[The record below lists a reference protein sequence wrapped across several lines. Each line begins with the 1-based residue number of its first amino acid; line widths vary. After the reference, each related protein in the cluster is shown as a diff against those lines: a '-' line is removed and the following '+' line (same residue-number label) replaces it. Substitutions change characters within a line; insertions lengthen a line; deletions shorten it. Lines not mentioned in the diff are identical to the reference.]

1 MAITEEARMNGF
13 IRARQLGLGAGLL
26 LLAGCASFSQD
37 GGFAVVEQAAEQQL
51 DKQLSWSKTSEQRA
65 VVAERVAELLAKPLS
80 ADAAVQVA
88 LLNNPGLQASF
99 DQLGISEAERVQA
112 GRIPN
117 PGFSFG
123 RLEQGS
129 EVEYE
134 RGLHVNLARLI
145 AMPLTS
151 GMEAKRF
158 EQVQRQTSQ
167 AVFELASQTR
177 KAWYRAV
184 AAEESLGFMRQVMAS
199 AEIGAELARRLAAV
213 GNYSKLQ
220 QAQEQSFYAEAGL
233 GLIRAEQ
240 ARLQSREQLT
250 RLLGLWGE
258 QIAYRLPE
266 RLPELPATAEQLPD
280 VERQAMSQRLDIQA
294 MRLEAERLAS
304 NLGLSKTTRFINVLE
319 LGAVSNKSNE
329 EPTQRGYEISVEL
342 PLFDWSGARVAKAEA
357 QYRQMLNRAAETA
370 INARSQVREAYLGYQ
385 SAHDIA
391 RHYRDEVLPLRAR
404 IAEENVLRYNGMF
417 ISTFELLADARKQI
431 LAVDGYL
438 QAQRD
443 FWIAKA
449 DLDMAMRGA
458 ANLSTSAGAAMSAA
472 ADEPAGH

>member
-1 MAITEEARMNGF
+1 MIIIEAAMQRLV
-13 IRARQLGLGAGLL
+13 RAGLCAGFVVL
-26 LLAGCASFSQD
+26 GGCASFSQD
-37 GGFAVVEQAAEQQL
+37 GGFATVEQASQAQL
-51 DKQLSWSKTSEQRA
+51 DKQVTWVKTPEQRSQ
-65 VVAERVAELLAKPLS
+65 VAERVAELLAQPLT

-123 RLEQGS
+123 RLEKGT

-134 RGLHVNLARLI
+134 RGLHINLARLI

-151 GMEAKRF
+151 GMEARRF
-158 EQVQRQTSQ
+158 EQVQQQTSL
-167 AVFELASQTR
+167 AVFELATQTR

-184 AAEESLGFMRQVMAS
+184 AAQESLGFMRQVMDS

-220 QAQEQSFYAEAGL
+220 QAQEQSFYADAGL
-233 GLIRAEQ
+233 NLIRAEQ

-258 QIAYRLPE
+258 QIDFRLPE
-266 RLPELPATAEQLPD
+266 RLPELPAEAEQLPD
-280 VERQAMSQRLDIQA
+280 VERLAMGQRLDIQA
-294 MRLEAERLAS
+294 MRLDAERLAR

-319 LGAVSNKSNE
+319 LGLVNNRSNE

-342 PLFDWSGARVAKAEA
+342 PLFDWSGAKVAKAEA

-370 INARSQVREAYLGYQ
+370 INARSQVREAYLGYR
-385 SAHDIA
+385 STHDIA
-391 RHYRDEVLPLRAR
+391 RHYRDQVLPLRQR
-404 IAEENVLRYNGMF
+404 IAEENVLQYNGMF

-443 FWIAKA
+443 FWTAKA
-449 DLDMAMRGA
+449 DLDMAMLGA
-458 ANLSTSAGAAMSAA
+458 PSMTAMAATAATGAGSDDAAG
-472 ADEPAGH
+472 GH

>member
-1 MAITEEARMNGF
+1 MNGF
-13 IRARQLGLGAGLL
+13 IRARQLGLCAGLL
-26 LLAGCASFSQD
+26 LLAGCASFSRD

-51 DKQLSWSKTSEQRA
+51 DKQLSWSKTSEERT
-65 VVAERVAELLAKPLS
+65 VVAERVAELLAQPLS

-88 LLNNPGLQASF
+88 LLNNRGLQASF
-99 DQLGISEAERVQA
+99 DQLGIGEAERVQA

-145 AMPLTS
+145 AMPMTS

-158 EQVQRQTSQ
+158 EQVQRQTSL
-167 AVFELASQTR
+167 AVFDLASQTR

-184 AAEESLGFMRQVMAS
+184 AAEESLGFMRQVMDS

-220 QAQEQSFYAEAGL
+220 QAQEQSFYAETGL
-233 GLIRAEQ
+233 ALIRAEQ
-240 ARLQSREQLT
+240 ARVQSREQLT

-266 RLPELPATAEQLPD
+266 RLPELPAEVEQLPD
-280 VERQAMSQRLDIQA
+280 VERQAMAQRLDIQA
-294 MRLEAERLAS
+294 MRLDAERLAR

-319 LGAVSNKSNE
+319 LGVVSNKSNE

-370 INARSQVREAYLGYQ
+370 INARSQVREAYLGYR
-385 SAHDIA
+385 SGYDIA
-391 RHYRDEVLPLRAR
+391 RHYRDEVLPLRQR

-449 DLDMAMRGA
+449 DLDMSMLGA

>member
-1 MAITEEARMNGF
+1 MSDFSRVV
-13 IRARQLGLGAGLL
+13 RAGLYAVVVL
-26 LLAGCASFSQD
+26 LGGCASFTPD
-37 GGFAVVEQAAEQQL
+37 GGFTAVEQAGQQM
-51 DKQLSWSKTSEQRA
+51 DKQVTWVKTPEQRSQ
-65 VVAERVAELLAKPLS
+65 VDERVRELLAQPLS
-80 ADAAVQVA
+80 VDAAVQVA
-88 LLNNPGLQASF
+88 LLNNRGLQASF
-99 DQLGISEAERVQA
+99 DALGISDAERVQA

-123 RLEQGS
+123 RLEKGS
-129 EVEYE
+129 EVEYG
-134 RGLHVNLARLI
+134 RGLHINLARLI

-158 EQVQRQTSQ
+158 EQMQRQTSL
-167 AVFELASQTR
+167 ALFELATQTR

-184 AAEESLGFMRQVMAS
+184 AAQESLGFMQQVMDS
-199 AEIGAELARRLAAV
+199 AEAGAELARRLAAV
-213 GNYSKLQ
+213 GNYSLLQ
-220 QAQEQSFYAEAGL
+220 QAQEQSFYADAGL
-233 GLIRAEQ
+233 NLIRAEQ
-240 ARLQSREQLT
+240 ARVQSREQLT

-258 QIAYRLPE
+258 QIDFQLPE
-266 RLPELPATAEQLPD
+266 RLPELPPTAVQLPD
-280 VERQAMSQRLDIQA
+280 VERLAMAQRLDIQA
-294 MRLEAERLAS
+294 VRLDAERLAS

-319 LGAVSNKSNE
+319 LGAVNNRSNE

-342 PLFDWSGARVAKAEA
+342 PLFDWSGAKVAKAEA
-357 QYRQMLNRAAETA
+357 QYRQVLNRAAETA

-385 SAHDIA
+385 AAHDLA

-404 IAEENVLRYNGMF
+404 IAEENVLQYNGMF

-443 FWIAKA
+443 FWIANA
-449 DLDMAMRGA
+449 DLQMAMQGA
-458 ANLSTSAGAAMSAA
+458 PSLPSTVATTAV

>member
-1 MAITEEARMNGF
+1 
-13 IRARQLGLGAGLL
+13 
-26 LLAGCASFSQD
+26 
-37 GGFAVVEQAAEQQL
+37 
-51 DKQLSWSKTSEQRA
+51 
-65 VVAERVAELLAKPLS
+65 
-80 ADAAVQVA
+80 
-88 LLNNPGLQASF
+88 
-99 DQLGISEAERVQA
+99 
-112 GRIPN
+112 
-117 PGFSFG
+117 
-123 RLEQGS
+123 
-129 EVEYE
+129 
-134 RGLHVNLARLI
+134 
-145 AMPLTS
+145 
-151 GMEAKRF
+151 
-158 EQVQRQTSQ
+158 
-167 AVFELASQTR
+167 
-177 KAWYRAV
+177 
-184 AAEESLGFMRQVMAS
+184 
-199 AEIGAELARRLAAV
+199 V

-370 INARSQVREAYLGYQ
+370 INARSQVREAYLGYR
-385 SAHDIA
+385 SGYDIA
-391 RHYRDEVLPLRAR
+391 RHYRDEVLPLRQR

-449 DLDMAMRGA
+449 DLDMSMLGA

>member
-1 MAITEEARMNGF
+1 MNGF
-13 IRARQLGLGAGLL
+13 IRVRQLGLCAGLL
-26 LLAGCASFSQD
+26 VLAGCASFSRD

-51 DKQLSWSKTSEQRA
+51 DKQLSWSKTSEERA
-65 VVAERVAELLAKPLS
+65 VVAERVAELLAQPLS
-80 ADAAVQVA
+80 ADDAVQVA

-123 RLEQGS
+123 RLEKGS

-134 RGLHVNLARLI
+134 RSLHVNLARLI
-145 AMPLTS
+145 AMPMTS

-158 EQVQRQTSQ
+158 EQVQRQTSL

-184 AAEESLGFMRQVMAS
+184 AAEESLGFMRQVMDS

-240 ARLQSREQLT
+240 ARVQNREQLT

-266 RLPELPATAEQLPD
+266 RLPELPAQVEQMPD

-294 MRLEAERLAS
+294 MRLDAERLAS

-319 LGAVSNKSNE
+319 VGAISNKSNE

-391 RHYRDEVLPLRAR
+391 RHYRDEVLPLRQR

-449 DLDMAMRGA
+449 DLDMTMLGA

>member
-1 MAITEEARMNGF
+1 MNGF
-13 IRARQLGLGAGLL
+13 IRVRQLGLCAGLL
-26 LLAGCASFSQD
+26 VLAGCASFSRD

-51 DKQLSWSKTSEQRA
+51 DKQLSWSKTSEERA
-65 VVAERVAELLAKPLS
+65 VVAERVAELLAQPLS
-80 ADAAVQVA
+80 ADDAVQVA

-123 RLEQGS
+123 RLEKGS

-134 RGLHVNLARLI
+134 RSLHVNLARLI
-145 AMPLTS
+145 AMPMTS

-158 EQVQRQTSQ
+158 EQVQRQTSL

-184 AAEESLGFMRQVMAS
+184 AAEESLGFMRQVMDS

-240 ARLQSREQLT
+240 ARVQNREQLT

-266 RLPELPATAEQLPD
+266 RLPELPAQVEQMPD

-294 MRLEAERLAS
+294 MRLDAERLAS

-319 LGAVSNKSNE
+319 VGAISNKSNE

-391 RHYRDEVLPLRAR
+391 RHYRDEVLPLRQR

-449 DLDMAMRGA
+449 DLDMSMLGA

>member
-1 MAITEEARMNGF
+1 M
-13 IRARQLGLGAGLL
+13 
-26 LLAGCASFSQD
+26 
-37 GGFAVVEQAAEQQL
+37 
-51 DKQLSWSKTSEQRA
+51 
-65 VVAERVAELLAKPLS
+65 
-80 ADAAVQVA
+80 
-88 LLNNPGLQASF
+88 
-99 DQLGISEAERVQA
+99 
-112 GRIPN
+112 
-117 PGFSFG
+117 
-123 RLEQGS
+123 
-129 EVEYE
+129 EYE

-145 AMPLTS
+145 AMPMTS

-158 EQVQRQTSQ
+158 EQVQRQTSL

-184 AAEESLGFMRQVMAS
+184 AAEESLGFMRQVMDS

-240 ARLQSREQLT
+240 VRLQSREQLT

-258 QIAYRLPE
+258 QISYRLPE
-266 RLPELPATAEQLPD
+266 RLPELPAEAEYMPD

-294 MRLEAERLAS
+294 MRLDAERLAK

-370 INARSQVREAYLGYQ
+370 INARSQVREAYLGYR
-385 SAHDIA
+385 SSHDIA
-391 RHYRDEVLPLRAR
+391 RHYRDEVLPLRQH
-404 IAEENVLRYNGMF
+404 IAEENVLLYNGMF

-458 ANLSTSAGAAMSAA
+458 ANLSTGAGAAMSAA